1 MERLVCLLQIEDLYL
16 GVNPGVVGE
25 FKQFSA
31 VLAGAIGYAADGSF
45 MVEQRIVHLR
55 DGAHGDSSQCK
66 CATLS
71 QGAERVGHECASRSK
86 NDRRIERVGRSVFR
100 GAHPNRTEFPR
111 QVVMSLCTRE
121 NVDFAAFVAG
131 ELQNQMG
138 GRPKA
143 IQAETSARVSP
154 AQAVGTISDYSCAQQ
169 RRGIFVG
176 ELVRNGM
183 GEGFV
188 DKDELSI
195 AAVHVIPG
203 KLGVVTEVFEAAP
216 AMIAP
221 SFSTRTSA
229 PNASTFP
236 TI

>member
-1 MERLVCLLQIEDLYL
+1 MLSRRGFFRIARSRSGGASKQGHLLESCPCFKPANRLTRDSQHASTADLAVLQRLERLVCLLQIEDLYL
-16 GVNPGVVGE
+16 GVNPG
-25 FKQFSA
+25 
-31 VLAGAIGYAADGSF
+31 
-45 MVEQRIVHLR
+45 
-55 DGAHGDSSQCK
+55 
-66 CATLS
+66 
-71 QGAERVGHECASRSK
+71 
-86 NDRRIERVGRSVFR
+86 
-100 GAHPNRTEFPR
+100 
-111 QVVMSLCTRE
+111 
-121 NVDFAAFVAG
+121 VAG

-216 AMIAP
+216 AMIATAVGRMQP
-221 SFSTRTSA
+221 GNANPISFL
-229 PNASTFP
+229 
-236 TI
+236 